1 MHSILLSRIILRK
14 YGNRSVSS
22 AFLPAGGQV
31 LPTISPIASQ
41 RIGALQF
48 LGTLQGRSFM
58 DREPAP
64 SATIRLINVKK
75 HFKDRDVEALGGV
88 DLEVAKGEFV
98 TLIGPSGSGKS
109 TLLEL
114 LGDIGDEGGP
124 SKGEILIEE
133 KTPQELRQARGYGI
147 VFQDS
152 TLFPWYR
159 VLENCLLP
167 FRIAKSSLP
176 EKEQRKR
183 IESLLEMVGL
193 DRKFWSYYPKE
204 LSGGM
209 QQRVAIV
216 RALAL
221 DPPLLLMDEPFGALD
236 DLTRKSMQMLLL
248 DIWAKTGKT
257 ILMVTHSI
265 SEACFMSDRVIVLS
279 HRPGRIVRI
288 VPIPLDRPR
297 ERSMTETKAFPR
309 ICGMV
314 REALGSG
321 EKLEEDTSIKE

>member
-1 MHSILLSRIILRK
+1 MDQETSSSI
-14 YGNRSVSS
+14 
-22 AFLPAGGQV
+22 A
-31 LPTISPIASQ
+31 
-41 RIGALQF
+41 
-48 LGTLQGRSFM
+48 
-58 DREPAP
+58 
-64 SATIRLINVKK
+64 IRFINVRK
-75 HFKDRDVEALGGV
+75 HFKDRDVEALDGI
-88 DLEVAKGEFV
+88 DLEVFQGEFMSI
-98 TLIGPSGSGKS
+98 IGPSGSGKS

-124 SKGEILIEE
+124 SEGKILIDG
-133 KTPQELRQARGYGI
+133 KTPEELRMIRGYGI

-159 VLENCLLP
+159 VFENCLLP
-167 FRIAKSSLP
+167 FRIAKSQLP
-176 EKEQRKR
+176 KEEQVRR
-183 IESLLEMVGL
+183 IESLLEMVDI

-209 QQRVAIV
+209 QQRIAIV

-248 DIWAKTGKT
+248 DIWSKTKKT
-257 ILMVTHSI
+257 ILIVTHSI
-265 SEACFMSDRVIVLS
+265 SEACFMSDRVIILS
-279 HRPGRIVRI
+279 PRPGRIARI
-288 VPIPLDRPR
+288 ISIPLGRPR
-297 ERSMTETKAFPR
+297 DRTKVETKAFGR

-321 EKLEEDTSIKE
+321 

>member
-1 MHSILLSRIILRK
+1 M
-14 YGNRSVSS
+14 NQEAVSPV
-22 AFLPAGGQV
+22 A
-31 LPTISPIASQ
+31 
-41 RIGALQF
+41 
-48 LGTLQGRSFM
+48 
-58 DREPAP
+58 
-64 SATIRLINVKK
+64 IRFVNVRK
-75 HFKDRDVEALGGV
+75 HFRDRDVEALGGI
-88 DLEVAKGEFV
+88 DLEVFQGELV
-98 TLIGPSGSGKS
+98 SLIGPSGSGKS

-124 SKGEILIEE
+124 TEGTIFIDG
-133 KTPQELRQARGYGI
+133 KTPEELRRGRGYGI
-147 VFQDS
+147 VFQES

-159 VLENCLLP
+159 VFENCLLP
-167 FRIAKSSLP
+167 FRIAKSELP
-176 EKEQRKR
+176 GEEQIHR
-183 IESLLEMVGL
+183 IETLLEMVEL
-193 DRKFWSYYPKE
+193 DRKFWPYYPKE

-248 DIWAKTGKT
+248 GIWAKTQKT

-265 SEACFMSDRVIVLS
+265 SEACFMSDRVVVLS
-279 HRPGRIVRI
+279 HRPGRISRI
-288 VPIPLDRPR
+288 INIPLHRPR
-297 ERSMTETKAFPR
+297 DRMMVETKAFGR

-321 EKLEEDTSIKE
+321 GMSEEDGSIKE

>member
-1 MHSILLSRIILRK
+1 M
-14 YGNRSVSS
+14 GED
-22 AFLPAGGQV
+22 ATP
-31 LPTISPIASQ
+31 PI
-41 RIGALQF
+41 
-48 LGTLQGRSFM
+48 
-58 DREPAP
+58 
-64 SATIRLINVKK
+64 TIRFVNVKK
-75 HFKDRDVEALGGV
+75 HFKDRDVEALGGI
-88 DLEVAKGEFV
+88 DLEVAQGEFV

-124 SKGEILIEE
+124 TEGRILIDG
-133 KTPQELRQARGYGI
+133 KTPEQLRRERGYGI
-147 VFQDS
+147 VFQES

-159 VLENCLLP
+159 VFENAILP
-167 FRIAKSSLP
+167 FQISKSKIP
-176 EKEQRKR
+176 HGEQIGRT
-183 IESLLEMVGL
+183 EMLLEMVGL
-193 DRKFWSYYPKE
+193 DRRFWSYYPKE

-248 DIWAKTGKT
+248 DIWSKTKKT

-265 SEACFMSDRVIVLS
+265 SEACFMSDRVVVLS
-279 HRPGRIVRI
+279 HRPGRITRI
-288 VPIPLDRPR
+288 ITIPLDRPR
-297 ERSMTETKAFPR
+297 ERSMTDTKAFVR

-321 EKLEEDTSIKE
+321 GALEEDGSIKE

>member
-1 MHSILLSRIILRK
+1 MNQEAS
-14 YGNRSVSS
+14 
-22 AFLPAGGQV
+22 
-31 LPTISPIASQ
+31 SPI
-41 RIGALQF
+41 
-48 LGTLQGRSFM
+48 
-58 DREPAP
+58 
-64 SATIRLINVKK
+64 TIRFINVKK
-75 HFKDRDVEALGGV
+75 HFKDRDVEALGGI
-88 DLEVAKGEFV
+88 DLEVTQGEFV

-114 LGDIGDEGGP
+114 LADIGDEGGP
-124 SKGEILIEE
+124 TEGNILIDG
-133 KTPQELRQARGYGI
+133 KTPEQLRRERGYGI
-147 VFQDS
+147 VFQES

-159 VLENCLLP
+159 VFENAILP
-167 FRIAKSSLP
+167 FQISRSKIP
-176 EKEQRKR
+176 KEEQIGRT
-183 IESLLEMVGL
+183 EMLLEMVDL
-193 DRKFWSYYPKE
+193 DRRFWSYYPKE

-248 DIWAKTGKT
+248 DIWSKTKKT

-265 SEACFMSDRVIVLS
+265 SEACFMSDRVVVLS
-279 HRPGRIVRI
+279 HRPGRITRI
-288 VPIPLDRPR
+288 INIPLSRPR
-297 ERSMTETKAFPR
+297 ERSMTDTKAFVR

-321 EKLEEDTSIKE
+321 GALEEDTSIKE

>member
-1 MHSILLSRIILRK
+1 MNQDATPPI
-14 YGNRSVSS
+14 
-22 AFLPAGGQV
+22 
-31 LPTISPIASQ
+31 TI
-41 RIGALQF
+41 QF
-48 LGTLQGRSFM
+48 
-58 DREPAP
+58 A
-64 SATIRLINVKK
+64 NVKK
-75 HFKDRDVEALGGV
+75 HFKDRDVEALGGI
-88 DLEVAKGEFV
+88 DLEVAQGEFI

-124 SKGEILIEE
+124 TEGTILIDG
-133 KTPQELRQARGYGI
+133 KTPEQLRRERGYGI
-147 VFQDS
+147 VFQES

-159 VLENCLLP
+159 VFENAILP
-167 FRIAKSSLP
+167 FQISKSKIP
-176 EKEQRKR
+176 KEEQIGRT
-183 IESLLEMVGL
+183 EMLLEMVGL
-193 DRKFWSYYPKE
+193 DRRFWSYYPKE

-248 DIWAKTGKT
+248 DIWSKTKKT

-265 SEACFMSDRVIVLS
+265 SEACFMSDRVVVLS
-279 HRPGRIVRI
+279 HRPGRITRI
-288 VPIPLDRPR
+288 ITIPLDRPR
-297 ERSMTETKAFPR
+297 ERSMTDTKAFVR

-321 EKLEEDTSIKE
+321 GALEDDTSIKE

>member
-1 MHSILLSRIILRK
+1 M
-14 YGNRSVSS
+14 NQD
-22 AFLPAGGQV
+22 ATP
-31 LPTISPIASQ
+31 PI
-41 RIGALQF
+41 
-48 LGTLQGRSFM
+48 
-58 DREPAP
+58 
-64 SATIRLINVKK
+64 TIRFVNVKK
-75 HFKDRDVEALGGV
+75 HFKDRDVEALGGI
-88 DLEVAKGEFV
+88 DLEVAQGEFV

-124 SKGEILIEE
+124 TEGRILIDG
-133 KTPQELRQARGYGI
+133 KTPEQLRRERGYGI
-147 VFQDS
+147 VFQES

-159 VLENCLLP
+159 VFENAILP
-167 FRIAKSSLP
+167 FQISKSKIP
-176 EKEQRKR
+176 HDEQIGRT
-183 IESLLEMVGL
+183 EMLLEMVGL
-193 DRKFWSYYPKE
+193 DRRFWSYYPKE

-248 DIWAKTGKT
+248 DIWSKTKKT

-265 SEACFMSDRVIVLS
+265 SEACFMSDRVVVLS
-279 HRPGRIVRI
+279 HRPGRITRI
-288 VPIPLDRPR
+288 ITIPLDRPR
-297 ERSMTETKAFPR
+297 ERSMTDTKAFVR

-321 EKLEEDTSIKE
+321 GALEEDTSIKE

>member
-1 MHSILLSRIILRK
+1 M
-14 YGNRSVSS
+14 GEDT
-22 AFLPAGGQV
+22 P
-31 LPTISPIASQ
+31 PP
-41 RIGALQF
+41 
-48 LGTLQGRSFM
+48 M
-58 DREPAP
+58 
-64 SATIRLINVKK
+64 TIRFVNVKK
-75 HFKDRDVEALGGV
+75 HFKDRDVEALGGI
-88 DLEVAKGEFV
+88 DLEVTQGEFV

-124 SKGEILIEE
+124 TEGNILIDG
-133 KTPQELRQARGYGI
+133 KTPEQLRRERGYGI
-147 VFQDS
+147 VFQES

-159 VLENCLLP
+159 VFENALLP
-167 FRIAKSSLP
+167 FQITRSRIPKD
-176 EKEQRKR
+176 KQTHR
-183 IESLLEMVGL
+183 IESLLEMVDL
-193 DRKFWSYYPKE
+193 DKKFWSYYPKE

-248 DIWAKTGKT
+248 DIWSKTKKT

-265 SEACFMSDRVIVLS
+265 SEACFMSDRVVVLS
-279 HRPGRIVRI
+279 HRPGRITRI
-288 VPIPLDRPR
+288 IAIPLDRPR
-297 ERSMTETKAFPR
+297 ERSMTDTKAFVR

-321 EKLEEDTSIKE
+321 GALAEDSSIKE

>member
-1 MHSILLSRIILRK
+1 MNQDATPPI
-14 YGNRSVSS
+14 
-22 AFLPAGGQV
+22 
-31 LPTISPIASQ
+31 TI
-41 RIGALQF
+41 QF
-48 LGTLQGRSFM
+48 V
-58 DREPAP
+58 
-64 SATIRLINVKK
+64 NVKK
-75 HFKDRDVEALGGV
+75 HFKDRDVEALGGIN
-88 DLEVAKGEFV
+88 LEVAQGEFI

-124 SKGEILIEE
+124 TEGTILIDG
-133 KTPQELRQARGYGI
+133 KTPEQLRRERGYGI
-147 VFQDS
+147 VFQES

-159 VLENCLLP
+159 VFENAILP
-167 FRIAKSSLP
+167 FQISKSKIP
-176 EKEQRKR
+176 KEEQIGRT
-183 IESLLEMVGL
+183 EMLLEMVGL
-193 DRKFWSYYPKE
+193 DRRFWSYYPKE

-221 DPPLLLMDEPFGALD
+221 DPPFLLMDEPFGALD

-248 DIWAKTGKT
+248 DIWSKTKKT

-265 SEACFMSDRVIVLS
+265 SEACFMSDRVVVLS
-279 HRPGRIVRI
+279 HRPGRITRI
-288 VPIPLDRPR
+288 ITIPLDRPR
-297 ERSMTETKAFPR
+297 ERSMTDTKAFVR

-321 EKLEEDTSIKE
+321 GALEEDTSIKE

>member
-1 MHSILLSRIILRK
+1 MHQES
-14 YGNRSVSS
+14 
-22 AFLPAGGQV
+22 
-31 LPTISPIASQ
+31 TSPIA
-41 RIGALQF
+41 
-48 LGTLQGRSFM
+48 
-58 DREPAP
+58 
-64 SATIRLINVKK
+64 IRLVNVKK

-88 DLEVAKGEFV
+88 NLEVAQGELIS
-98 TLIGPSGSGKS
+98 LIGPSGSGKS

-114 LGDIGDEGGP
+114 LGDIGDEGGATE
-124 SKGEILIEE
+124 GEILIDE
-133 KTPQELRQARGYGI
+133 KTPQELRRSRGYGI

-159 VLENCLLP
+159 VFENCLLP
-167 FRIAKSSLP
+167 FRIAKSELP
-176 EKEQRKR
+176 KVEQTKR
-183 IESLLEMVGL
+183 IESLLGMVDL
-193 DRKFWSYYPKE
+193 DRKFWPYYPKE

-248 DIWAKTGKT
+248 DIWSKTKKT
-257 ILMVTHSI
+257 IIMVTHSI
-265 SEACFMSDRVIVLS
+265 SEACFMSDRVVVLS

-288 VPIPLDRPR
+288 VSIPLDRPR
-297 ERSMTETKAFPR
+297 DRSMTETKAFAR

-321 EKLEEDTSIKE
+321 GDLEEIEPIKD

>member
-1 MHSILLSRIILRK
+1 MNHSP
-14 YGNRSVSS
+14 
-22 AFLPAGGQV
+22 LPPVA
-31 LPTISPIASQ
+31 ISI
-41 RIGALQF
+41 
-48 LGTLQGRSFM
+48 T
-58 DREPAP
+58 
-64 SATIRLINVKK
+64 NVKK
-75 HFKDRDVEALGGV
+75 YFKDRDVEALGGIF
-88 DLEVAKGEFV
+88 LEVNQGEFI

-124 SKGEILIEE
+124 SEGEIRIEG
-133 KTPQELRQARGYGI
+133 KTPEELRRQKGYGI
-147 VFQDS
+147 VFQES

-159 VLENCLLP
+159 IFENCLLP
-167 FRIAKSSLP
+167 FRLSKSRLS
-176 EKEQRKR
+176 KEQQMSR
-183 IESLLEMVGL
+183 IESLLRMVDL

-248 DIWAKTGKT
+248 DIWSKTHKT

-265 SEACFMSDRVIVLS
+265 SEACFMSDRVVVLS
-279 HRPGRIVRI
+279 HRPGRITRI
-288 VPIPLDRPR
+288 VTIPLDRPR
-297 ERSMTETKAFPR
+297 ERSMVGTKAFGR

-314 REALGSG
+314 RDALGSV
-321 EKLEEDTSIKE
+321 EAEDTSIKE

>member
-1 MHSILLSRIILRK
+1 MNQDATPPI
-14 YGNRSVSS
+14 
-22 AFLPAGGQV
+22 
-31 LPTISPIASQ
+31 TI
-41 RIGALQF
+41 QF
-48 LGTLQGRSFM
+48 V
-58 DREPAP
+58 
-64 SATIRLINVKK
+64 NVKK
-75 HFKDRDVEALGGV
+75 HFKDRDVEALGGIN
-88 DLEVAKGEFV
+88 LEVAQGEFI

-124 SKGEILIEE
+124 TEGTILIDG
-133 KTPQELRQARGYGI
+133 KTPEQLRRERGYGI
-147 VFQDS
+147 VFQES

-159 VLENCLLP
+159 VFENAILP
-167 FRIAKSSLP
+167 FQISKSKIP
-176 EKEQRKR
+176 KEEQIGRT
-183 IESLLEMVGL
+183 EMLLEMVGL
-193 DRKFWSYYPKE
+193 DRRFWSYYPKE

-248 DIWAKTGKT
+248 DIWSKTKKT

-265 SEACFMSDRVIVLS
+265 SEACFMSDRVVVLS
-279 HRPGRIVRI
+279 HRPGRITRI
-288 VPIPLDRPR
+288 ITIPLDRPR
-297 ERSMTETKAFPR
+297 ERSMTDTKAFVR

-321 EKLEEDTSIKE
+321 GALEEDTSIKE

>member
-1 MHSILLSRIILRK
+1 M
-14 YGNRSVSS
+14 NQD
-22 AFLPAGGQV
+22 ATP
-31 LPTISPIASQ
+31 PI
-41 RIGALQF
+41 
-48 LGTLQGRSFM
+48 
-58 DREPAP
+58 
-64 SATIRLINVKK
+64 TIRFVNVKK
-75 HFKDRDVEALGGV
+75 HFKDRDVEALGGI
-88 DLEVAKGEFV
+88 DLEVAQGEFV

-124 SKGEILIEE
+124 TEGRILIDG
-133 KTPQELRQARGYGI
+133 KTPEQLRRERGYGI
-147 VFQDS
+147 VFQES

-159 VLENCLLP
+159 VFENAILP
-167 FRIAKSSLP
+167 FQISKSKIP
-176 EKEQRKR
+176 HGEQIGRT
-183 IESLLEMVGL
+183 EMLLEMVGL
-193 DRKFWSYYPKE
+193 DRRFWSYYPKE

-248 DIWAKTGKT
+248 DIWSKTKKT

-265 SEACFMSDRVIVLS
+265 SEACFMSDRVVVLS
-279 HRPGRIVRI
+279 HRPGRITRTI
-288 VPIPLDRPR
+288 TIPLDRPR
-297 ERSMTETKAFPR
+297 ERSMTDTKAFVR

-321 EKLEEDTSIKE
+321 GALEEDSSIKE

>member
-1 MHSILLSRIILRK
+1 MGEH
-14 YGNRSVSS
+14 
-22 AFLPAGGQV
+22 AP
-31 LPTISPIASQ
+31 SPI
-41 RIGALQF
+41 
-48 LGTLQGRSFM
+48 
-58 DREPAP
+58 
-64 SATIRLINVKK
+64 TIRFINVKK
-75 HFKDRDVEALGGV
+75 HFKDRDVEALGGI
-88 DLEVAKGEFV
+88 DLEVAQGEFI

-124 SKGEILIEE
+124 TEGKILIDG
-133 KTPQELRQARGYGI
+133 KTPEELRGERGYGI
-147 VFQDS
+147 VFQES

-159 VLENCLLP
+159 VFENAMLP
-167 FRIAKSSLP
+167 FQIARSRIP
-176 EKEQRKR
+176 KEQQVHRT
-183 IESLLEMVGL
+183 EMLLEMVDL
-193 DRKFWSYYPKE
+193 DRRFWSYYPKE

-221 DPPLLLMDEPFGALD
+221 DPPILLMDEPFGALD

-248 DIWAKTGKT
+248 DIWSKTKKT

-265 SEACFMSDRVIVLS
+265 SEACFMSDRVVVLS
-279 HRPGRIVRI
+279 HRPGRITRI
-288 VPIPLDRPR
+288 ITIPLDRPR
-297 ERSMTETKAFPR
+297 ERSMTDTKAFVR

-321 EKLEEDTSIKE
+321 GALEEDTSIKE

>member
-1 MHSILLSRIILRK
+1 MM
-14 YGNRSVSS
+14 
-22 AFLPAGGQV
+22 P
-31 LPTISPIASQ
+31 P
-41 RIGALQF
+41 
-48 LGTLQGRSFM
+48 
-58 DREPAP
+58 D
-64 SATIRLINVKK
+64 ATPPVAIRVTKVKK

-88 DLEVAKGEFV
+88 NLEVARAEFI

-124 SKGEILIEE
+124 SEGSILIEG
-133 KTPQELRQARGYGI
+133 KTPQELRRARGYGI

-152 TLFPWYR
+152 ILFPWYR
-159 VLENCLLP
+159 VFENCLLP
-167 FRIAKSSLP
+167 FRIAKSEIP
-176 EKEQRKR
+176 EKEQTKR
-183 IESLLEMVGL
+183 IEWLLELVGL

-209 QQRVAIV
+209 QQRAAIV

-236 DLTRKSMQMLLL
+236 DLTRKTMQMLLL
-248 DIWAKTGKT
+248 DIWAKTLKT

-265 SEACFMSDRVIVLS
+265 SEACFMSDRVVVLS
-279 HRPGRIVRI
+279 HRPGRIVREI
-288 VPIPLDRPR
+288 SIPLDRPR
-297 ERSMTETKAFPR
+297 ERSMTESKAFAR
-309 ICGMV
+309 ICAMV

-321 EKLEEDTSIKE
+321 EPEEDASIKD

>member
-1 MHSILLSRIILRK
+1 VEIKVQPSPT
-14 YGNRSVSS
+14 
-22 AFLPAGGQV
+22 LPVA
-31 LPTISPIASQ
+31 
-41 RIGALQF
+41 
-48 LGTLQGRSFM
+48 
-58 DREPAP
+58 
-64 SATIRLINVKK
+64 IRLINVKK

-88 DLEVAKGEFV
+88 NLEVVRAEFV

-124 SKGEILIEE
+124 SGGSILIEG
-133 KTPQELRQARGYGI
+133 KTPQRLRQARGYGI

-152 TLFPWYR
+152 ILFPWFR
-159 VLENCLLP
+159 VFENCLLP
-167 FRIAKSSLP
+167 FRIAKSEIP
-176 EKEQRKR
+176 EKEQTKR

-236 DLTRKSMQMLLL
+236 DLTRKTLQMLLL
-248 DIWAKTGKT
+248 DIWAKTLKT

-265 SEACFMSDRVIVLS
+265 SEACFMSDRVVVLS
-279 HRPGRIVRI
+279 RRPGRIVRI
-288 VPIPLDRPR
+288 VSIPLDRPR
-297 ERSMTETKAFPR
+297 ERSMTETKAFAR
-309 ICGMV
+309 ICAMV
-314 REALGSG
+314 RDVLGSG
-321 EKLEEDTSIKE
+321 EPEEGASIGE

>member
-1 MHSILLSRIILRK
+1 M
-14 YGNRSVSS
+14 NQ
-22 AFLPAGGQV
+22 P
-31 LPTISPIASQ
+31 SPPQIA
-41 RIGALQF
+41 
-48 LGTLQGRSFM
+48 
-58 DREPAP
+58 
-64 SATIRLINVKK
+64 IRLINVKK
-75 HFKDRDVEALGGV
+75 YFKDRDVEALGGV
-88 DLEVAKGEFV
+88 DLEIIRGELIS
-98 TLIGPSGSGKS
+98 LIGPSGSGKS

-124 SKGEILIEE
+124 SGGKILIEE
-133 KTPQELRQARGYGI
+133 KTPQELRRSRGYGI

-159 VLENCLLP
+159 VFENCLLP
-167 FRIAKSSLP
+167 FRIAKSELP
-176 EKEQRKR
+176 KTEQVKR

-216 RALAL
+216 RAFAL

-248 DIWAKTGKT
+248 DIWAKTQKT
-257 ILMVTHSI
+257 IIMVTHSI
-265 SEACFMSDRVIVLS
+265 SEACFMSDSVVVLS
-279 HRPGRIVRI
+279 HRPGRIARI
-288 VPIPLDRPR
+288 ISIPLDRPR
-297 ERSMTETKAFPR
+297 DRSMTETKALAR

-321 EKLEEDTSIKE
+321 GGLEEDTSIKD

>member
-1 MHSILLSRIILRK
+1 M
-14 YGNRSVSS
+14 N
-22 AFLPAGGQV
+22 QE
-31 LPTISPIASQ
+31 TISSI
-41 RIGALQF
+41 
-48 LGTLQGRSFM
+48 
-58 DREPAP
+58 
-64 SATIRLINVKK
+64 TIRFVNVKK
-75 HFKDRDVEALGGV
+75 HFKDRDVEALGGI
-88 DLEVAKGEFV
+88 DLEVAQGEFV

-124 SKGEILIEE
+124 TEGKIVIDG
-133 KTPQELRQARGYGI
+133 KTPEELRREQGYGI
-147 VFQDS
+147 VFQES

-159 VLENCLLP
+159 VFENAILP
-167 FRIAKSSLP
+167 FRIARSKIP
-176 EKEQRKR
+176 KEQQMRR
-183 IESLLEMVGL
+183 IESLLEMVDL
-193 DRKFWSYYPKE
+193 DRKFWPYYPKE

-221 DPPLLLMDEPFGALD
+221 DPPILLMDEPFGALD

-248 DIWAKTGKT
+248 DIWAKTKKT

-265 SEACFMSDRVIVLS
+265 SEACFMSDRVVVLS
-279 HRPGRIVRI
+279 HRPGRITRI
-288 VPIPLDRPR
+288 INIPLGRPR
-297 ERSMTETKAFPR
+297 ERPMTDTKAFVR

-321 EKLEEDTSIKE
+321 GPWEEDTSIKE

>member
-1 MHSILLSRIILRK
+1 MNQEANPSI
-14 YGNRSVSS
+14 
-22 AFLPAGGQV
+22 
-31 LPTISPIASQ
+31 
-41 RIGALQF
+41 
-48 LGTLQGRSFM
+48 
-58 DREPAP
+58 
-64 SATIRLINVKK
+64 TIRFVNVKK
-75 HFKDRDVEALGGV
+75 HFKDRDVEALAGI
-88 DLEVAKGEFV
+88 DLEVAQGEFI
-98 TLIGPSGSGKS
+98 TMIGPSGSGKS

-124 SKGEILIEE
+124 TEGKILIDGRTPEE
-133 KTPQELRQARGYGI
+133 VRRERGYGI
-147 VFQDS
+147 VFQES

-159 VLENCLLP
+159 VFENAILP
-167 FRIAKSSLP
+167 FQIARSKIP
-176 EKEQRKR
+176 KEEQTRR
-183 IESLLEMVGL
+183 IEMLLEMVDL

-248 DIWAKTGKT
+248 DIWAKTKKT

-265 SEACFMSDRVIVLS
+265 SEACFMSDRVVVLS
-279 HRPGRIVRI
+279 RRPGRVNRI
-288 VPIPLDRPR
+288 VSIPLARPR
-297 ERSMTETKAFPR
+297 ERSMTDTKAFAR

-321 EKLEEDTSIKE
+321 GALEEDTSIKE

>member
-1 MHSILLSRIILRK
+1 MTEE
-14 YGNRSVSS
+14 
-22 AFLPAGGQV
+22 AP
-31 LPTISPIASQ
+31 SPI
-41 RIGALQF
+41 
-48 LGTLQGRSFM
+48 
-58 DREPAP
+58 
-64 SATIRLINVKK
+64 TIRFINVKK

-88 DLEVAKGEFV
+88 DLEVAQGEFI

-124 SKGEILIEE
+124 TEGRILIDG
-133 KTPQELRQARGYGI
+133 KTPEELRRERGYGI
-147 VFQDS
+147 VFQES

-159 VLENCLLP
+159 VFENAILP
-167 FRIAKSSLP
+167 FQIARSKIPKDQQIS
-176 EKEQRKR
+176 R
-183 IESLLEMVGL
+183 IESLLEMVDL
-193 DRKFWSYYPKE
+193 DRKFWPYYPRE

-248 DIWAKTGKT
+248 DIWLKTKKT

-265 SEACFMSDRVIVLS
+265 SEACFMSDRVVVLS
-279 HRPGRIVRI
+279 HRPGRITRI
-288 VPIPLDRPR
+288 ITIPLDRPR
-297 ERSMTETKAFPR
+297 ERSMTDTKAFVR

-321 EKLEEDTSIKE
+321 GAPEEDTSIKE